1 MRRDPLVRVL
11 TVVLCL
17 FLVSAC
23 GRAADLATGG
33 TWGGSATDV
42 PGLTADG
49 GVVVSADDLDPDGS
63 SAADASDAAEV
74 VVYVEPLC
82 PHCKAFDAAHGV
94 MLQELLEDG
103 RITVE
108 YRLVSFLDNARTQRS
123 SARAVNAALCA
134 ATGGGPSGYAAYVRA
149 LLENQPADG
158 VLSDE
163 TLVALG
169 EDAGAGDSIASCV
182 RGEAHADLVASL
194 SEAALGKISATPT
207 VLVDGRALEGV
218 PSVAELNAALGLGA
232 HTV

>member
-1 MRRDPLVRVL
+1 MRRVPLARLL
-11 TVVLCL
+11 TVALCL
-17 FLVSAC
+17 LLLNAC

-33 TWGGSATDV
+33 AWGGAAVDV

-49 GVVVSADDLDPDGS
+49 GVVVSADDLGADGS
-63 SAADASDAAEV
+63 TSGASDAAKV

-82 PHCKAFDAAHGV
+82 PHCKAFETAHGTL
-94 MLQELLEDG
+94 LQELLTDG
-103 RITVE
+103 RITLE

-134 ATGGGPSGYAAYVRA
+134 ATDAGPSAYAAYVRA
-149 LLENQPADG
+149 LLDNQPTDG
-158 VLSDE
+158 VLSDD

-169 EDAGAGDSIASCV
+169 DDAGASIEACV
-182 RGEAHADLVASL
+182 RDEAHADLVSSL

-207 VLVDGRALEGV
+207 VLVDGRELEGV
-218 PSVAELNAALGLGA
+218 PSVTELKAALGLGA